1 MPAAEKNTATSVD
14 VNSRASLLSIIYLSV
29 IGAAVFIV
37 QPGFVQGLVEFY
49 GFDEQQVGYIASAEI
64 WGLAVTAVVMAL
76 GGHRYSWLSILR
88 ASIILFAAGN
98 LMSLITNDA
107 TLFGSLRF
115 LVGIGSGGLVSLTF
129 TIMGLTRLP
138 DRNFG
143 YLIMGVLTY
152 GALGLWAMPMVL
164 DAVGMTGIIIFF
176 ALFGASG
183 WPCLKHMPNSGEE
196 HLQVEEDA
204 VDLSRGFRVIAVLAM
219 FTYFFAQGV
228 MWAYL
233 FLIGLN
239 GGVGEQAVANGLML
253 SQFLGIAGAFVAAT
267 ASHRYGRILPL
278 FIGIVGGA
286 AVLVFLFG
294 TFTAMVY
301 AVTVCAYNF
310 AWNMTHPYL
319 LAAMASFDQHGRV
332 VVYAVAAQML
342 GLAVGPAFAAS
353 LLGEGDYARVIW
365 AGIGLFLLSYVLILL
380 PLLAHRRAVN
390 PLPTSA

>member
-1 MPAAEKNTATSVD
+1 MPTVSNGSDYSVD

-64 WGLAVTAVVMAL
+64 WGIAVTSVILAL
-76 GGHRYSWLSILR
+76 GGHNYSWLKILR
-88 ASIILFAAGN
+88 ASLILFVVAN
-98 LMSLITNDA
+98 LVSLVTDDA
-107 TLFGSLRF
+107 VLFGSLRF
-115 LVGIGSGGLVSLTF
+115 LVGLGSGGMVSLTF

-152 GALGLWAMPMVL
+152 GALGLWAMPTAL
-164 DAVGMTGIIIFF
+164 EAVGMHGVIIFF
-176 ALFGASG
+176 AIFGASG
-183 WPCLKHMPNSGEE
+183 WLCLKQMPDSGEE

-204 VDLSRGFRVIAVLAM
+204 VDLSGGFRVIAVVAM

-233 FLIGLN
+233 FLIGTN

-253 SQFLGIAGAFVAAT
+253 SQFLGIGGAFVAAT
-267 ASHRYGRILPL
+267 ASHRYGRIVPL
-278 FIGIVGGA
+278 FIGIIGGA

-294 TFTAMVY
+294 TFSAMVY
-301 AVTVCAYNF
+301 AVTVCVYNF
-310 AWNMTHPYL
+310 AWNMTHPFL
-319 LAAMASFDQHGRV
+319 LASMASFDQHGRV

-353 LLGEGDYARVIW
+353 LLGEGDYSRVIW
-365 AGIGLFLLSYVLILL
+365 AGISLFVLSYLLILA
-380 PLLAHRRAVN
+380 PLLAHRRKAGES
-390 PLPTSA
+390 T

>member
-1 MPAAEKNTATSVD
+1 MTSDATGASNAID
-14 VNSRASLLSIIYLSV
+14 VNSTTTLLSIIYLSV

-64 WGLAVTAVVMAL
+64 WGIAVTSVALAL
-76 GGHRYSWLSILR
+76 GGHAFSWLKILKVSIL
-88 ASIILFAAGN
+88 FCVAGN
-98 LMSLITNDA
+98 LASLLTDLPM
-107 TLFGSLRF
+107 LFGGLRF
-115 LVGIGSGGLVSLTF
+115 LVGLGSGGLVALTF

-152 GALGLWAMPMVL
+152 GALGLWVMPAAFDM
-164 DAVGMTGIIIFF
+164 VGMQGVIIFF
-176 ALFGASG
+176 AAFAASG
-183 WPCLKHMPNSGEE
+183 WPCLKHMPDSGEE

-204 VDLSRGFRVIAVLAM
+204 VDLSAGFRATAILAM

-239 GGVGEQAVANGLML
+239 GGVEEQAVANGLML
-253 SQFLGIAGAFVAAT
+253 SQFLGIAGAFVAAM
-267 ASHRYGRILPL
+267 AAHRYGRILPL
-278 FIGIVGGA
+278 FIGIVGGS

-294 TFTAMVY
+294 SFTAFVY
-301 AVTVCAYNF
+301 AATVCVYNF
-310 AWNMTHPYL
+310 AWNLTHPYL
-319 LAAMASFDQHGRV
+319 LAAMASFDKHGRV

-342 GLAVGPAFAAS
+342 GLAIGPAFAAS
-353 LLGEGDYARVIW
+353 LLGDGDYSRVIW
-365 AGIGLFLLSYVLILL
+365 AGISLFILSYLLILP
-380 PLLAHRRAVN
+380 PLLAHRNASR
-390 PLPTSA
+390 